1 MKQTCKAEIIVA
13 PFKEKVSPTLKLSL
27 TTPMTM
33 ESWVKF
39 RRQLYGKT
47 AMHHS
52 HKQLKQPE
60 TTTKKQ
66 PEKHKMAPYTYVRC
80 FLQVYKSSEIL
91 KDIIYNPFIATIFT
105 KAAKKLKVWPTLCL
119 NNVFSNQCGIS
130 GGCDYADELYV
141 CFISVVFLCFN
152 DWSFILGEL
161 VL

>member
-60 TTTKKQ
+60 TTKKKL
-66 PEKHKMAPYTYVRC
+66 PEKHKMALYSSSGV
-80 FLQVYKSSEIL
+80 FYKSI
-91 KDIIYNPFIATIFT
+91 
-105 KAAKKLKVWPTLCL
+105 KAQR
-119 NNVFSNQCGIS
+119 S
-130 GGCDYADELYV
+130 
-141 CFISVVFLCFN
+141 
-152 DWSFILGEL
+152 
-161 VL
+161 